1 MKLEEKASKLLQSKM
16 NLQACQLYRK
26 AGNFL
31 KAARLL
37 FDVAAAESKKPNP
50 IPLRVKK
57 LYVLSALLV
66 EQHHEQRKVRN
77 FQNISTFHP
86 EFRLKL
92 VDWIRL
98 EFLKAF
104 SKKKKMTLSLPRWW
118 ILLGGALKRGIF
130 IF

>member
-1 MKLEEKASKLLQSKM
+1 M

-66 EQHHEQRKVRN
+66 EQHHEQRKVRV
-77 FQNISTFHP
+77 ISPNATNKHHLIFHMP
-86 EFRLKL
+86 
-92 VDWIRL
+92 
-98 EFLKAF
+98 
-104 SKKKKMTLSLPRWW
+104 LPQS
-118 ILLGGALKRGIF
+118 
-130 IF
+130 

>member
-1 MKLEEKASKLLQSKM
+1 MQHFRIFLQLQKADKFNIKNVNLKLEEKASKLLQSKM

-66 EQHHEQRKVRN
+66 EQHHEQRKVRVTRWYKN
-77 FQNISTFHP
+77 
-86 EFRLKL
+86 E
-92 VDWIRL
+92 
-98 EFLKAF
+98 
-104 SKKKKMTLSLPRWW
+104 TLP
-118 ILLGGALKRGIF
+118 
-130 IF
+130 

>member
-66 EQHHEQRKVRN
+66 EQHHEQRKVRSRI
-77 FQNISTFHP
+77 FPHFILKFY
-86 EFRLKL
+86 RLKL
-92 VDWIRL
+92 VDWIPL

>member
-1 MKLEEKASKLLQSKM
+1 M

-66 EQHHEQRKVRN
+66 EQHHEQRKVRV
-77 FQNISTFHP
+77 ISPNATYKHPLMFHMP
-86 EFRLKL
+86 
-92 VDWIRL
+92 
-98 EFLKAF
+98 
-104 SKKKKMTLSLPRWW
+104 
-118 ILLGGALKRGIF
+118 
-130 IF
+130 

>member
-1 MKLEEKASKLLQSKM
+1 MFATPISRQIQYKKCEHEAGRKASKLLQSKM

-66 EQHHEQRKVRN
+66 EQHHEQRKVSSRI
-77 FQNISTFHP
+77 FPHS
-86 EFRLKL
+86 
-92 VDWIRL
+92 
-98 EFLKAF
+98 
-104 SKKKKMTLSLPRWW
+104 
-118 ILLGGALKRGIF
+118 ILNLGSNWSIGYPWSS
-130 IF
+130 